1 MIDALDA
8 RLLHLLTAEPRLPVL
23 EAARRLG
30 VARGTVQARLD
41 RLTAGGIVDL
51 APSVDPVALGYP
63 VGAYTTLEVA
73 QGARAALLA
82 ELAGIPELL
91 EASTVTGAGDLLLR
105 LVARDTTHLQAVLDR
120 VLALDGVTR
129 STTTVTLTAP
139 LHHRV
144 LPLVDAA
151 AAQER

>member
-1 MIDALDA
+1 VIDALDA
-8 RLLHLLTAEPRLPVL
+8 RLLHLLTVEPRLPVL

-63 VGAYTTLEVA
+63 VAAYTTLEVA

-120 VLALDGVTR
+120 VLALEGVTR
-129 STTTVTLTAP
+129 STTTVTLTTP
-139 LHHRV
+139 LQHRV

-151 AAQER
+151 AAQQR

>member
-8 RLLHLLTAEPRLPVL
+8 RLLHLLTVEPRLPVL

-63 VGAYTTLEVA
+63 VAAYTTLEVA

-120 VLALDGVTR
+120 VLALEGVTR
-129 STTTVTLTAP
+129 STTTVTLTTP
-139 LHHRV
+139 LQHRV

-151 AAQER
+151 AAQQR